1 MPNSAKP
8 RRRMIGFITPPN
20 RFGPTRRW
28 FEFLAWLRTLPQ
40 DDSGVQ
46 GEIRHAEAVI
56 AAKG

>member
-1 MPNSAKP
+1 
-8 RRRMIGFITPPN
+8 MIGFITPPN